1 MEQVHRRS
9 KKANTKKIDT
19 SYFDNMTDYER
30 YAHWWYA
37 ITAYYKV
44 PVDTEGQ
51 YEILSAAVDYARD
64 SLVSGVSLSDL
75 RTAWNKWK
83 RSEKGNKAPNA
94 IDFIQL
100 LGKTYGSAVMK

>member
-44 PVDTEGQ
+44 PVNDAGQ
-51 YEILSAAVDYARD
+51 YEVMSVAGDYARD
-64 SLVSGVSLSDL
+64 SLVSDMSLEDL
-75 RTAWNKWK
+75 GTAWNKWK
-83 RSEKGNKAPNA
+83 RSKNGNRAPNA
-94 IDFIQL
+94 IDFIHL
-100 LGKTYGSAVMK
+100 LGKTYGSRIGR